1 MPETQENIM
10 INMNALIIE
19 LIAMFV
25 LAGPQL
31 KFNCITGWLVA
42 VVIITATTLV
52 DQGK

>member
-1 MPETQENIM
+1 M

-19 LIAMFV
+19 FIAMFV

-42 VVIITATTLV
+42 CRNHY
-52 DQGK
+52 GHNFG